1 MRSKERLLTAI
12 RGGEV
17 DPVPFSPFLAYWWD
31 FAPSSVT
38 CNGQFAFLREL
49 GADPLL
55 RGFQTSFTNSDILGL
70 EEDMYNVSDDFPGC
84 QIIRQTNSTE
94 KKVTW
99 STPVGELTLVRTYS
113 PAGKT
118 WMVSHHPIQQKED
131 YKTLLYLVEN
141 MSIQPFYQPVIDEL
155 AEAGED
161 GLSVPLISPFRK
173 TPFQALIEHFVGTI
187 KLVYDLYDFP
197 ELIEEVLEA
206 MNQRAREAVEISING
221 PAEAFITW
229 EDSSTMNTN
238 PQTFRKYIA
247 SELSE
252 WGNRLHEAGKILI
265 HHACGHVKDL
275 LPEIAEER
283 VDALESIC
291 PPLTGNTEIWEAQ
304 KVLSRK
310 GISVIGGIDPVK
322 FQEYDIP
329 ALEGYV
335 KGILNKT
342 SKKGFVLANSD
353 SCPPNVTIE
362 KFKKVVAIVQHHS
375 N

>member
-12 RGGEV
+12 SGGEV
-17 DPVPFSPFLAYWWD
+17 DRVPFSPFLAYWWD

-38 CNGQFAFLREL
+38 HNGQFAFLQKL

-70 EEDMYNVSDDFPGC
+70 EEGVYNVSDDFPGC
-84 QIIRQTNSTE
+84 QIIRQTNSSG

-99 STPVGELTLVRTYS
+99 STPVGDLTLIKTYS

-118 WMVSHHPIQQKED
+118 WMVTHYPIQQKED
-131 YKTLLYLVEN
+131 YKTLLYLVEK
-141 MSIQPFYQPVIDEL
+141 MSIQPFYQSVIDEIV
-155 AEAGED
+155 EVGED
-161 GLSVPLISPFRK
+161 GLSAPLISPFRK
-173 TPFQALIEHFVGTI
+173 TPFQALIEHFVGTV

-197 ELIEEVLEA
+197 ELIEEVLEI

-238 PQTFRKYIA
+238 PQTFKKYIA

-252 WGNRLHEAGKILI
+252 WGNRIHKSGKILI
-265 HHACGHVKDL
+265 HHACGHIKDL
-275 LPEIAEER
+275 LPEMAEEK
-283 VDALESIC
+283 VNAVESIT
-291 PPLTGNTEIWEAQ
+291 PPPTGNTEIWEAQ

-329 ALEGYV
+329 ALEEYV
-335 KGILNKT
+335 KRILNNT
-342 SKKGFVLANSD
+342 SKGGFILANSD

-362 KFKKVVAIVQHHS
+362 KFRKVVEIVQHYI

>member
-1 MRSKERLLTAI
+1 MRSKERLLTAMS
-12 RGGEV
+12 GGEV
-17 DPVPFSPFLAYWWD
+17 DRVPFSPFLAYWWD

-38 CNGQFAFLREL
+38 CNGQFAFLKEL

-70 EEDMYNVSDDFPGC
+70 EEGVYNVSDDFPGC
-84 QIIRQTNSTE
+84 QIVRQTNSTE

-99 STPVGELTLVRTYS
+99 STPVGDLTLVKTYS

-118 WMVSHHPIQQKED
+118 WMVTHHPIQQKEN
-131 YKTLLYLVEN
+131 YKTLLYLVEK
-141 MSIQPFYQPVIDEL
+141 MSIQPFYQPVIDEIV
-155 AEAGED
+155 EAGED
-161 GLSVPLISPFRK
+161 GLSAPLISPFRK
-173 TPFQALIEHFVGTI
+173 TPFQALIEHFVGTV

-197 ELIEEVLEA
+197 ELIEEVLEV

-238 PQTFRKYIA
+238 PQTFKKYIA

-252 WGNRLHEAGKILI
+252 WGNRLHKSGKILI

-275 LPEIAEER
+275 LPEMAEEQ
-283 VDALESIC
+283 VDAVESIT
-291 PPLTGNTEIWEAQ
+291 PPPTGNTEIWEAQ

-329 ALEGYV
+329 ALEEYV
-335 KGILNKT
+335 KRILNNT
-342 SKKGFVLANSD
+342 SKKRFILANSD

-362 KFKKVVAIVQHHS
+362 KFKKVIEIVQYHI